1 LRRLCAIDFGRRLSP
16 QGFRN
21 HSAPGRRRRR
31 DRPDLLAG
39 GRAEA
44 PFSRRSRIAVR
55 RARPAYLDRLAT
67 AAWRGG
73 ILVAPVRGFVSTTH
87 SGDDRAHRGPRGY
100 GRAGF
105 SRHGFGHAGL
115 FPFGAPG
122 WSGGPGPSPPPG
134 APGLVLFGN
143 KKPPS
148 FSGNAKTAPFS
159 PPKQPPTA
167 S

>member
-1 LRRLCAIDFGRRLSP
+1 MRRLCAIDFGRRLSP

-31 DRPDLLAG
+31 VRPELLAG

-44 PFSRRSRIAVR
+44 PFSGRSRIAVR

-73 ILVAPVRGFVSTTH
+73 ILVAPVRGFVSAADT
-87 SGDDRAHRGPRGY
+87 GDGCAHRGPRGY

-122 WSGGPGPSPPPG
+122 WSGGRGPPLAPPR
-134 APGLVLFGN
+134 PGLTVFW
-143 KKPPS
+143 
-148 FSGNAKTAPFS
+148 
-159 PPKQPPTA
+159 
-167 S
+167 